1 MDGPCRLRPASLA
14 DVAQIARL
22 ELRAFSDAWTEPQL
36 IDSLSQAGAVGL
48 VAQEED
54 DILVGHLIGRTVVD
68 EGEIL
73 TLAVAPE
80 RRRRGIAAQ
89 LLIQAM
95 ELMAS
100 QGVGR
105 VWLEVRASNEAAQAL
120 YRDHGFTPAGRR
132 RGYYR
137 EPVEDALVLR
147 RELHSAASSSASP
160 GPSLP

>member
-14 DVAQIARL
+14 DVGAIARL
-22 ELRAFSDAWTEPQL
+22 ELRAFSDAWTEAQL
-36 IDSLSQAGAVGL
+36 VDSLSQSGAIGL
-48 VAQEED
+48 VARED
-54 DILVGHLIGRTVVD
+54 DDIVVGHLIGRTVVD

-89 LLIQAM
+89 LLAGAM
-95 ELMAS
+95 TIMAGR
-100 QGVGR
+100 GVGR

-120 YRDHGFTPAGRR
+120 YREHGFTPAGRR

-147 RELHSAASSSASP
+147 RDLPLSASP
-160 GPSLP
+160 GPPLP

>member
-14 DVAQIARL
+14 DVAAIARL
-22 ELRAFSDAWTEPQL
+22 ELRAFSDAWTEAQL
-36 IDSLSQAGAVGL
+36 VESLSGSGALGL
-48 VAQEED
+48 VAQEDD
-54 DILVGHLIGRTVVD
+54 DIVVGHLIGRTVVD

-80 RRRRGIAAQ
+80 RRRRGIAAR
-89 LLIQAM
+89 LLVEAM
-95 ELMAS
+95 TIMAGR
-100 QGVGR
+100 GVGR
-105 VWLEVRASNEAAQAL
+105 VWLEVRASNAAAQAL
-120 YRDHGFTPAGRR
+120 YREHGFTPAGRR

-147 RELHSAASSSASP
+147 CDLPLSASP

>member
-14 DVAQIARL
+14 DVPAIARL
-22 ELRAFSDAWTEPQL
+22 ELRAFSDAWTEAQL
-36 IDSLSQAGAVGL
+36 VDSLSQSGALGL

-80 RRRRGIAAQ
+80 RRRRGIAAR
-89 LLIQAM
+89 LLTEA
-95 ELMAS
+95 LATMAGR
-100 QGVGR
+100 GVGR
-105 VWLEVRASNEAAQAL
+105 VWLEVRASNDAAQAL
-120 YRDHGFTPAGRR
+120 YQEHGFTPAGRR

-147 RELHSAASSSASP
+147 RELPPSASP

>member
-14 DVAQIARL
+14 DVPAIARL
-22 ELRAFSDAWTEPQL
+22 ELRAFSDAWTEAQL
-36 IDSLSQAGAVGL
+36 VDSLSQSGALGL
-48 VAQEED
+48 VAQEDD
-54 DILVGHLIGRTVVD
+54 DIVVGHLIGRTVVD

-80 RRRRGIAAQ
+80 RRRRGIAAR
-89 LLIQAM
+89 LLTEALAI
-95 ELMAS
+95 MAGR
-100 QGVGR
+100 GVGR

-120 YRDHGFTPAGRR
+120 YREHGFTPAGRR

-147 RELHSAASSSASP
+147 RELPPSASP
-160 GPSLP
+160 GSTLP

>member
-14 DVAQIARL
+14 DVPAIARL
-22 ELRAFSDAWTEPQL
+22 ELRAFSDAWTEAQL
-36 IDSLSQAGAVGL
+36 VDSLSQSGAVGL
-48 VAQEED
+48 VAQEDD
-54 DILVGHLIGRTVVD
+54 DIVVGHLIGRTVVD

-80 RRRRGIAAQ
+80 RRRRGIAAR
-89 LLIQAM
+89 LLTEALAI
-95 ELMAS
+95 MAGR
-100 QGVGR
+100 GVGR
-105 VWLEVRASNEAAQAL
+105 VWLAVRASNDAAQAL
-120 YRDHGFTPAGRR
+120 YQEHGFAPAGRR

-147 RELHSAASSSASP
+147 RELSPSASP